1 MRRISI
7 RDKKFSECSDEGVL
21 EVSNT
26 EYEVVIVNAAPIARA
41 YYKGEYE
48 PDKLVVPTCWSS
60 NTQTPSADVPE
71 DQRQAGRC
79 MDCHN
84 NIRGS
89 GYKSSR
95 ACRFSQRIAVV
106 PKDRLGEVY
115 QLRLPA
121 TSIFGEVRG
130 GDMPMK
136 AYAHFLAK
144 RDRPAIT
151 VLTKMYFDE
160 GSDTPKL
167 FFKPT
172 RPLRDEEISVVSD
185 MINDPD
191 TIRAITLEYTPSEG
205 NAISPFEVTDGFKT
219 NN

>member
-1 MRRISI
+1 LYL
-7 RDKKFSECSDEGVL
+7 KTGWGKYT
-21 EVSNT
+21 N
-26 EYEVVIVNAAPIARA
+26 
-41 YYKGEYE
+41 
-48 PDKLVVPTCWSS
+48 
-60 NTQTPSADVPE
+60 
-71 DQRQAGRC
+71 
-79 MDCHN
+79 
-84 NIRGS
+84 S
-89 GYKSSR
+89 GYPLLLSSGKYG
-95 ACRFSQRIAVV
+95 A
-106 PKDRLGEVY
+106 
-115 QLRLPA
+115 
-121 TSIFGEVRG
+121 
-130 GDMPMK
+130 

>member
-89 GYKSSR
+89 GWGKYTNSGYPLLLSSGKYG
-95 ACRFSQRIAVV
+95 A
-106 PKDRLGEVY
+106 
-115 QLRLPA
+115 
-121 TSIFGEVRG
+121 
-130 GDMPMK
+130 
-136 AYAHFLAK
+136 
-144 RDRPAIT
+144 AICQ
-151 VLTKMYFDE
+151 
-160 GSDTPKL
+160 
-167 FFKPT
+167 
-172 RPLRDEEISVVSD
+172 
-185 MINDPD
+185 
-191 TIRAITLEYTPSEG
+191 
-205 NAISPFEVTDGFKT
+205 
-219 NN
+219 